1 MRHHITPVLGF
12 TFLGG
17 RGFRSGK
24 GRDSSGLDVI
34 FFFGGGEA
42 LEGERGGTVLKKG
55 KEPGFLH
62 FGGV

>member
-12 TFLGG
+12 TFFGG

-24 GRDSSGLDVI
+24 GRGTSWRDVI
-34 FFFGGGEA
+34 FFLGGEA
-42 LEGERGGTVLKKG
+42 LEGERGGTVVKKG
-55 KEPGFLH
+55 KGPVFLH

>member
-17 RGFRSGK
+17 GRGFRSGK
-24 GRDSSGLDVI
+24 GRDSSGRDVI
-34 FFFGGGEA
+34 FFLGGEA